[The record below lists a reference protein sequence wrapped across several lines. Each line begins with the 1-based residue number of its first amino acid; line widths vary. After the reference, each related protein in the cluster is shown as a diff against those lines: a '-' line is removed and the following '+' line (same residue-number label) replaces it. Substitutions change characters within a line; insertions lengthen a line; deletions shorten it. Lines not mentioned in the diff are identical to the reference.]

1 MKNAIAKGATRPGR
15 FHEKF
20 LKEFTSAPEKIRL
33 FPCFSGM
40 IAAV

>member
-1 MKNAIAKGATRPGR
+1 
-15 FHEKF
+15 